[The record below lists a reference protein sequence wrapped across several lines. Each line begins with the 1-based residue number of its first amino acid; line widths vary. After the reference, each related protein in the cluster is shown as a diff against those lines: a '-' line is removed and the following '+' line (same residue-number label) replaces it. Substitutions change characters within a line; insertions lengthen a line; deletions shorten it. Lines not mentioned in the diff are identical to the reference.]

1 MWQQLKNAYHIG
13 VAILA
18 NWYYKSPSKNLIV
31 IGVTG
36 TDGKTTTVNMIY
48 HILKSADKKVSMI
61 STINAVIADKA
72 YDTGLHVSSPDPFTI
87 QKFASDSVNNGDE
100 FLVLEVTSHALDQH
114 RFLGIDFTIGIVT
127 NITHDHLDYHK
138 NWDNYFIT
146 KAKLIKNVKIAI
158 LNRDELYFD
167 RLTEQAKGKIISF
180 GFSSKA
186 EYNQKKF
193 PLNLKI
199 LGDFNLL
206 NGWAAAAACSEVGI
220 SSTIIKS
227 ALNKFSRL
235 KGRMEEIKNNKGL
248 MIVVDFAATPNGLEQ
263 SLKTLRKKTKGR
275 LISVFGSAGQRD
287 ISKRFLMGK
296 ISAKF
301 ADITIITAEDP
312 RGELNKINEQIANGA
327 KEAGA
332 EINKNLFIINRREK
346 AVAFAINN
354 ISKIGDTIGFFGKG
368 HEESMNYDGKKEE
381 LYSEFNQ
388 IKKSLKK

>member
-13 VAILA
+13 VAVLA

-114 RFLGIDFTIGIVT
+114 RFLGIDFAIGIVT

-186 EYNQKKF
+186 EYNQKKI
-193 PLNLKI
+193 P
-199 LGDFNLL
+199 
-206 NGWAAAAACSEVGI
+206 
-220 SSTIIKS
+220 IK
-227 ALNKFSRL
+227 F
-235 KGRMEEIKNNKGL
+235 KN
-248 MIVVDFAATPNGLEQ
+248 F
-263 SLKTLRKKTKGR
+263 R
-275 LISVFGSAGQRD
+275 
-287 ISKRFLMGK
+287 
-296 ISAKF
+296 
-301 ADITIITAEDP
+301 
-312 RGELNKINEQIANGA
+312 
-327 KEAGA
+327 
-332 EINKNLFIINRREK
+332 
-346 AVAFAINN
+346 
-354 ISKIGDTIGFFGKG
+354 
-368 HEESMNYDGKKEE
+368 
-381 LYSEFNQ
+381 
-388 IKKSLKK
+388 